1 MCPRQGGA
9 GHTDS
14 GSAVVVKTIALVDP
28 IALVLLNVLIF
39 PNAIDWD
46 IILLVQTF
54 PFCNYSHVRQTPEVV
69 Y

>member
-1 MCPRQGGA
+1 MQGGA

-14 GSAVVVKTIALVDP
+14 GSAVVKRIALVDP

-46 IILLVQTF
+46 II
-54 PFCNYSHVRQTPEVV
+54 
-69 Y
+69 